1 MSEIQVNSGDSL
13 AVKANG
19 GKPIPKF
26 GMRDKI
32 GYAFGDVGTTFI
44 MGVLASFESIY
55 FTNVLGVSPAI
66 SGTII
71 SLTTLV
77 GAFTDVTV
85 GRMSDVRKLGKKGRF
100 HPWIRVMRWPLVLSL
115 LIMFFPVVRSFSMTA
130 KIAYIGFAS
139 VFYAASLSGF
149 NIPYGSLA
157 AAISSD
163 PDNRTSLSIYR
174 TVGSTIG
181 AGGTG
186 FIIPYIV
193 YTTAKD
199 GSQILSGDR
208 LFLCSIG
215 CVVIAMICYTV
226 MYTLTTERVL
236 VEHKNRVKAST
247 LVASL
252 FKDKALV
259 SFLVAELVI
268 VCSTSFTSFLTTYL
282 FTVYYH
288 SKEALSI
295 ALLFNYAEAILLS
308 PFAKFLSKRFGK
320 KEVVSVSLF
329 AASAIYFI
337 IYLAKVSSPWIYLV
351 LSFFT
356 ALCFSMFNIMVW
368 AFMTDVIDYHQFSTG
383 LREDGTIFSVNMF
396 GRKMAQTA
404 MGILSGL
411 SLTYIGYQASSTG
424 STIQSQSVL
433 NGLYTLATMVPC
445 VLMLVGA
452 LILTFWF
459 PLSKKKLSEVAAKLK
474 VLNKSEN

>member
-1 MSEIQVNSGDSL
+1 MSEVQVNADSL

-32 GYAFGDVGTTFI
+32 GYAFGDVGTTFV

-55 FTNVLGVSPAI
+55 FTNVLGISPAI

-115 LIMFFPVVRSFSMTA
+115 LIMFFPVVRSFSMPA

-139 VFYAASLSGF
+139 IFYAASLSGF

-163 PDNRTSLSIYR
+163 PDDRTSLSIYR

-215 CVVIAMICYTV
+215 CVVIAMICYTI

-236 VEHKNRVKAST
+236 VEHKDR
-247 LVASL
+247 
-252 FKDKALV
+252 
-259 SFLVAELVI
+259 
-268 VCSTSFTSFLTTYL
+268 C
-282 FTVYYH
+282 
-288 SKEALSI
+288 
-295 ALLFNYAEAILLS
+295 
-308 PFAKFLSKRFGK
+308 KRH
-320 KEVVSVSLF
+320 
-329 AASAIYFI
+329 
-337 IYLAKVSSPWIYLV
+337 P
-351 LSFFT
+351 
-356 ALCFSMFNIMVW
+356 
-368 AFMTDVIDYHQFSTG
+368 
-383 LREDGTIFSVNMF
+383 
-396 GRKMAQTA
+396 
-404 MGILSGL
+404 
-411 SLTYIGYQASSTG
+411 
-424 STIQSQSVL
+424 
-433 NGLYTLATMVPC
+433 
-445 VLMLVGA
+445 
-452 LILTFWF
+452 
-459 PLSKKKLSEVAAKLK
+459 
-474 VLNKSEN
+474 